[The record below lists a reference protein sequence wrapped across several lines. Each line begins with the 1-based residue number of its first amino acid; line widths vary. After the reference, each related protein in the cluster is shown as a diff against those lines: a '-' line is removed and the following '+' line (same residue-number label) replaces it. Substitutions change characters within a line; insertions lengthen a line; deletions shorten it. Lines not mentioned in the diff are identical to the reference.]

1 MIFFSYF
8 VHECEMKELC
18 YIACG
23 QVCRLVLRVRALRGW
38 MRSLPRLE
46 IAQAR
51 NECYASA
58 GRNYRQSET
67 LLMDFKFDGVEEVQ
81 R

>member
-1 MIFFSYF
+1 
-8 VHECEMKELC
+8 MKELC
-18 YIACG
+18 YIGGG
-23 QVCRLVLRVRALRGW
+23 QECRLVLRVRVLRER

-46 IAQAR
+46 IAQAKS
-51 NECYASA
+51 ECCASA

-67 LLMDFKFDGVEEVQ
+67 LPMDFKIDGVEEVQ